1 MNHLTQ
7 AELNDYAR
15 NIRRDPHPHLA
26 ECEECGNLL
35 SFLRKVWE
43 AASTVEVP
51 REVVEEA
58 KGIFQSSSGEP
69 SRAGGLKEVLA
80 RLVFL
85 YTGEQQLQEVRSII
99 QQTARQAVYR
109 YGDYSIDL
117 RAEEE
122 PDNIKTSLVGQI
134 SNQRTPL
141 TPMGGVLVS
150 LMAGKRTLQ
159 QSKCN
164 GLGEFLIDFVSR
176 ERLRLRFELASEGL
190 LIEVPLKDINSEG

>member
-15 NIRRDPHPHLA
+15 SIRRDPHPHLA

-43 AASTVEVP
+43 AAATVEVP
-51 REVVEEA
+51 REVVHEA
-58 KGIFQSSSGEP
+58 KSIFAGSTSEPLRTGI
-69 SRAGGLKEVLA
+69 LKEVLA

-85 YTGEQQLQEVRSII
+85 KTGEQQLAEVRSV

-109 YGDYSIDL
+109 YGEYCIDL
-117 RAEEE
+117 RAEEQ
-122 PDNIKTSLVGQI
+122 PDSIKTALIGQI
-134 SNQRTPL
+134 TNQRDPL
-141 TPMGGVLVS
+141 SPVSGVLVS
-150 LMAGKRTLQ
+150 LVAGKRTLQ

-164 GLGEFLIDFVSR
+164 GLGEFLIDFVSK
-176 ERLRLRFELASEGL
+176 EHLRLRFELASEGL
-190 LIEVPLKDINSEG
+190 LIEVPLKDVNSEG